1 MIEIPESITIAK
13 QLNETVK
20 GKKIVQAQTEHT
32 PHGFA
37 FYSGDAEFYSTVME
51 GKRIRKRISCKT
63 PFPSPG
69 MRCWVAR
76 NAFTDVV
83 PDSSSFNEQKY
94 S

>member
-51 GKRIRKRISCKT
+51 GLDNPLGLAVWWR
-63 PFPSPG
+63 
-69 MRCWVAR
+69 W
-76 NAFTDVV
+76 N
-83 PDSSSFNEQKY
+83 
-94 S
+94 